1 MVREFVARVDH
12 IMHNHTGTGIA
23 IFWVQPP
30 PGFYIDPDILDRW
43 FQAVIPQGII
53 DFGAFLGYTF
63 PCSLLSRDSHGCS
76 TITSFTIT
84 GCRLGYIDRVGCL
97 VSLRRVHL
105 HKMRVTGDELSCFLS
120 SSPALEELELSYCHD
135 IVCLKI
141 PHLLSRLKFLHVGN
155 NNGLQKIQCDAPE
168 LKIVS
173 YVGLPTTCICLGDS
187 SPLVSEMKVSSV
199 DEHGMLCYATTKLPS
214 VAPNLSI
221 LSLSSCFEVSV
232 SFCYN

>member
-97 VSLRRVHL
+97 VSLRMNL
-105 HKMRVTGDELSCFLS
+105 AASCRLGLLWRS
-120 SSPALEELELSYCHD
+120 WSSPTAMTL
-135 IVCLKI
+135 
-141 PHLLSRLKFLHVGN
+141 F
-155 NNGLQKIQCDAPE
+155 A
-168 LKIVS
+168 
-173 YVGLPTTCICLGDS
+173 
-187 SPLVSEMKVSSV
+187 
-199 DEHGMLCYATTKLPS
+199 
-214 VAPNLSI
+214 
-221 LSLSSCFEVSV
+221 
-232 SFCYN
+232 